1 MLMHRG
7 RAGAAGDEVAMTATP
22 EDAGDEP
29 AVVCVITR
37 FGLRS
42 ARHLAPSYVDFRRV
56 MQQVERS
63 QTPGL
68 LRAAF
73 LVENPTTCYTLSLWT
88 GAAAIPHFG
97 TNIPAHVDAGNRMLG
112 RLQFDPE
119 RGPELWSSRWRLLSV
134 SNNRN
139 WQGLDL
145 RTPMLRTEE

>member
-1 MLMHRG
+1 MTSTPEH
-7 RAGAAGDEVAMTATP
+7 AGD
-22 EDAGDEP
+22 DP

-42 ARHLAPSYVDFRRV
+42 ARHLWPSYLDYRRV

-73 LVENPTTCYTLSLWT
+73 LVENPTTCYVLSLWS
-88 GAAAIPHFG
+88 GPAAIPQFG

-112 RLQFDPE
+112 RLRFDPD
-119 RGPELWSSRWRLLSV
+119 RGPELWSTKWRLLSA
-134 SNNRN
+134 SDNLN
-139 WQGLDL
+139 WQDFDL
-145 RTPMLRTEE
+145 RGTILRTGSETGDVRR